1 MLVGAGNDEAR
12 YDRDFA
18 NGGTAAVTVDLA
30 ARTGVDGFGNT
41 DTLRNVEWVRGTQNA
56 DVMLGADSN
65 DQFRGLAGADFFDGR
80 GGFNT
85 IDYSKDVSYGG
96 ILGVVV
102 DFGTLTA
109 KDSFGATDTFVFN
122 SIQAASGGDF
132 ADKMTGDGSANR
144 FVGNGGND
152 TLNGGGGNDT
162 LVGGLGNDNL
172 TGSSGA
178 DRFVFNALG
187 EGADIITDFS
197 AAETDKLVFVVN
209 SATGFGALPTPPAG
223 GTSLLAANFD
233 LNATGAATKAAG
245 TAEFVF
251 NTVTHQL
258 FYDSNG
264 STAGGQTLIATLT
277 GVSTMLASDIRLNPT

>member
-1 MLVGAGNDEAR
+1 MLVCAGNDKAR

-18 NGGTAAVTVDLA
+18 NGGTTAVTVDLA

-109 KDSFGATDTFVFN
+109 KELVWGHGYVRV
-122 SIQAASGGDF
+122 QQHPSGQWWRLRRQD
-132 ADKMTGDGSANR
+132 
-144 FVGNGGND
+144 
-152 TLNGGGGNDT
+152 
-162 LVGGLGNDNL
+162 
-172 TGSSGA
+172 
-178 DRFVFNALG
+178 DRRRQRQQVR
-187 EGADIITDFS
+187 
-197 AAETDKLVFVVN
+197 
-209 SATGFGALPTPPAG
+209 
-223 GTSLLAANFD
+223 
-233 LNATGAATKAAG
+233 
-245 TAEFVF
+245 
-251 NTVTHQL
+251 
-258 FYDSNG
+258 
-264 STAGGQTLIATLT
+264 GQ
-277 GVSTMLASDIRLNPT
+277 RRQ